1 MVLENDLKL
10 RILNS
15 ADELFLKYG
24 FKKVTMDEIA
34 QEMGI
39 SKKTIYKFFSSK
51 KNLVLSI
58 IDLKKQEVNNYLT
71 NLMKDTELD
80 FISKLKRLMNFIGT
94 VTVRLTSPIAK
105 DIQKNFPEVWNDLME
120 HRKQNTLKVFTA
132 LINEGIKE
140 NVFRDDIDEQLV
152 VLIYVNTMQQMLNPE
167 TLIKIPFTAPQVFD
181 AAITIMFEGIM
192 TEEGRNKFC
201 TLNKGKKNEEDV

>member
-1 MVLENDLKL
+1 MINENELKF

-34 QEMGI
+34 QDLGI
-39 SKKTIYKFFSSK
+39 SKKTIYKYFSSK
-51 KNLVLSI
+51 KDLVLSI
-58 IDLKKQEVNNYLT
+58 LELKKQEVNNYLT
-71 NLMKDTELD
+71 NLIKDTELD

-94 VTVRLTSPIAK
+94 VTVRLTSPVAS
-105 DIQKNFPEVWNDLME
+105 DIQKNFPEVWNDLMK
-120 HRKQNTLKVFTA
+120 HRKQNTLRVFTS

-140 NVFRDDIDEQLV
+140 NVFRDDIDKELV
-152 VLIYVNTMQQMLNPE
+152 VLIYVNTMQQMLNPD
-167 TLIKIPFTAPQVFD
+167 TLVKIPFTAPQVFD

-201 TLNKGKKNEEDV
+201 TLNKKRKNEEDI

>member
-58 IDLKKQEVNNYLT
+58 INLKKQEVNNYLT